1 MRAAPFLIA
10 VGLYL
15 VLGGVPTL
23 PWTVPVV
30 VVQPAKAD
38 RAVYVYEKDESAVPT
53 GVTVALDKLNRA
65 GIVANLYEAD
75 TTDGDGDVPTQFA
88 AALEAAK
95 AAGIPALVV
104 LSGTSVLRVVPAPA
118 TDAAVL
124 EAVK

>member
-1 MRAAPFLIA
+1 MRPFALLIA
-10 VGLYL
+10 GLIL
-15 VLGGVPTL
+15 LGGVPSL

-30 VVQPAKAD
+30 VAPAKAN
-38 RAVYVYEKDESAVPT
+38 RAVYVYEKDESPVPT
-53 GVTVALDKLNRA
+53 GVTVAMDKLNRA

-95 AAGIPALVV
+95 TAGLPALVV